1 MVKKKHQEIPILRFI
16 LGPRL
21 RGTLLK
27 FAAQVTCSLS
37 YLPFWHILAA
47 YPTGP
52 LRPAQY
58 SSKFG
63 VLESNIQKSVALF
76 PEGVEAKLWPRKVQ
90 ESIISRELIYN
101 EIWRYEYF
109 AGRIVSN
116 DQGLKDHP
124 KIQPVPTLKW
134 PCSQHCESC
143 CSPFQLL
150 FPYL

>member
-1 MVKKKHQEIPILRFI
+1 MVKKHQEIPILRFI

-76 PEGVEAKLWPRKVQ
+76 PEGVEAKL
-90 ESIISRELIYN
+90 
-101 EIWRYEYF
+101 
-109 AGRIVSN
+109 
-116 DQGLKDHP
+116 
-124 KIQPVPTLKW
+124 
-134 PCSQHCESC
+134 
-143 CSPFQLL
+143 
-150 FPYL
+150 